1 MRNSL
6 LYILFFIPSC
16 IPVPDFSE
24 REEVIINKTHGNIN
38 VKYIRCYGSAPDQ
51 NYKTFVSISDGKNQ
65 DTILWYRKVNAIDIH
80 SDTVFIK
87 VEENNID
94 AKLVI
99 F

>member
-6 LYILFFIPSC
+6 LYVLFLMSSC
-16 IPVPDFSE
+16 IPVPDFPE

-51 NYKTFVSISDGKNQ
+51 DYKTFVSISDGKNH
-65 DTILWYRKVNAIDIH
+65 DTILWYRKVNDIDIRL
-80 SDTVFIK
+80 DTIFIN
-87 VEENNID
+87 VEGNDID